1 MKPNPETERPLFDLE
16 AVSVR
21 FQSKSILN
29 ELTLSIPEGIIHAV
43 IGPSG
48 SGKTTFLRLL
58 NAMTHP
64 TDGSIRFRG
73 RSIASYPVTQYR
85 RHIPIVFQEPVLVQ
99 GTIRNNLMIPFR
111 LKRWKA
117 HSPSPQKI
125 EEVLRLC
132 QLPPTL
138 LPERTDTLS
147 GGEKQRVAIARSLLL
162 EPEVLLMDEPT
173 SALDSRTA
181 GDILESLFS
190 RFPDMTLII
199 ATHSKLIIDRC
210 SRKIFLKDGQL
221 EKIEDDAH
229 YIYPIAHHRE

>member
-125 EEVLRLC
+125 EEVLSTGADAVICFMPGQCIERS
-132 QLPPTL
+132 PRPT
-138 LPERTDTLS
+138 PIR
-147 GGEKQRVAIARSLLL
+147 ARSAK
-162 EPEVLLMDEPT
+162 E
-173 SALDSRTA
+173 A
-181 GDILESLFS
+181 GLGRAF
-190 RFPDMTLII
+190 RRVGRP
-199 ATHSKLIIDRC
+199 R
-210 SRKIFLKDGQL
+210 
-221 EKIEDDAH
+221 
-229 YIYPIAHHRE
+229 P